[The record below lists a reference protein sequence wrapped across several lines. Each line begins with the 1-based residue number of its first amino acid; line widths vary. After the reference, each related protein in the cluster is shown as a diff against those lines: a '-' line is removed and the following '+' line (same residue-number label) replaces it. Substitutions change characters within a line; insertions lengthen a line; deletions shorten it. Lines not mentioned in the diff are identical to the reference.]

1 MTYHSKLQDL
11 IDLFQR
17 TLWLPDP
24 GIVYVV
30 LATVAANLLGSPPVW
45 LLVVGPPSSGKTEC
59 LDALSGLNLCLDV
72 STFSEAGLL
81 SGSAVRD
88 GTGTGGLLMQLPHPG
103 ILVASDFGT
112 LLNEHGST
120 RNRLFACLREVYD
133 GKFIRRLGTNGG
145 QDFGWWGHAGF
156 VGACTEAID
165 SPSIDL
171 GVLGERFVYYRL
183 PETTPSD
190 EFMASIVADETMGR
204 VAEIREQRAALVADI
219 VTDLDLPDEFP
230 SISDSEQERLATL
243 ATIGAKCRSAV
254 VREGYS
260 REIDLVP
267 GHERSPRLFRQLRH
281 LHAGLTVIGAPEDEV
296 WRLAAK
302 VALDGMHPGRRKVI
316 EYLIAQPGDHATN
329 AIAGHCRLPVTPT
342 RRHLQDLNAHGVIDL
357 GGEFPERWTASTW
370 LRGNWWAVTDTA
382 PGVAP

>member
-1 MTYHSKLQDL
+1 MTHHSKLQEL

-59 LDALSGLNLCLDV
+59 LDALSELKLCLDV

-88 GTGTGGLLMQLPHPG
+88 GTGTGGLLMQLSNPG

-120 RNRLFACLREVYD
+120 RNRLFACLREVFD

-145 QDFGWWGHAGF
+145 QEFGWWGHAGLI
-156 VGACTEAID
+156 GACTEVID
-165 SPSIDL
+165 APSIDL
-171 GVLGERFVYYRL
+171 GVLGERFIYYRL

-190 EFMASIVADETMGR
+190 DFMASIVADETTGH
-204 VAEIREQRAALVADI
+204 VGEIREQRAALAAEI
-219 VTDLDLPDEFP
+219 ITDLKLPEEFQ
-230 SISDSEQERLATL
+230 SISEADRERLVTL
-243 ATIGAKCRSAV
+243 ATIGAKCRSSV
-254 VREGYS
+254 LREGYS

-281 LHAGLTVIGAPEDEV
+281 LHAGLSVIGAPADES
-296 WRLAAK
+296 WRLVAK

-316 EYLIAQPGDHATN
+316 EHLIAEPGDHATN

-357 GGEFPERWTASTW
+357 VGEFPERWTASAW
-370 LRGNWWAVTDTA
+370 LRENWWAVTDTKPMAA
-382 PGVAP
+382 P